1 MNITFRDA
9 KPEDAQQCG
18 TICFEAFRDLANR
31 HNFPPDFPTP
41 EVAIGLIEMLING
54 PRFYGVVAELDG
66 EIVGSNFLD
75 ERGEV
80 VGLGPI
86 TVNVTGQN
94 QGVGRL
100 LMEHCINRT
109 QERGIQALRLLQ
121 AAYHNRSLSLYTKLG
136 FEVQD
141 ILSTMQGSAIKQSVA
156 GYSVRPAGEQDIE
169 ACNFLCRQTHNHTRQ
184 GELQDG
190 IAAGSARV
198 VEQDG
203 AIRGY
208 TSLLGFFGH
217 TVTADNDALKALI
230 GEALEFQGPG
240 FLLPSGNGEVM
251 RWCLE
256 NGLKVVKQLTLMT
269 TGEFQHP
276 TTPYMPS
283 ILY

>member
-1 MNITFRDA
+1 MKVIFRDA
-9 KPEDAQQCG
+9 EPEDAQQCG
-18 TICFEAFRDLANR
+18 TICFEAFRDVANR
-31 HNFPPDFPTP
+31 HNFPPDFPSP

-54 PRFYGVVAELDG
+54 PGFYGVIAEMDG

-86 TVNVTGQN
+86 TVNVMGQN

-109 QERGIQALRLLQ
+109 QERGIRALRLLQ

-136 FEVQD
+136 FEVKD
-141 ILSTMQGSAIKQSVA
+141 ILSTMQGPAINQSVA
-156 GYSVRPAGEQDIE
+156 GYRVRPAGEQDIE
-169 ACNFLCRQTHNHTRQ
+169 ACNFLCRQSHNHTRQ
-184 GELQDG
+184 GELQEG

-203 AIRGY
+203 EIRGY

-217 TVTADNDALKALI
+217 TVTVDNDALKALI

-256 NGLKVVKQLTLMT
+256 NGLKVVEQMTLMT
-269 TGEFQHP
+269 TGEFQRP